1 MVTVADAIPVIL
13 SSKEWKGIV
22 AIEAGPRKMVVKV
35 DEKCRKCA
43 DRAMWYGL
51 AGNVFLCI
59 FKAIVGVLS
68 GSLAVIAD
76 ALHSGADVLVS
87 TVAIITIRLARKPA
101 DKTHPYGHGKV
112 EFIGGVF
119 VGIVLLIGSAYI
131 VVSSVGHLLRRFPQ
145 PPPHFIALAAAAIS
159 IAVNESLYRWI
170 ICAARRVNSAAL
182 EAEAWDNR
190 SDAISSMPVFL
201 GVLGAQFGF
210 SSLDPLA
217 ALFVGI
223 LVGKIAFELV
233 SKNLHGLMDL
243 PLQSNEIK
251 RMKEVVIS
259 TAGVK
264 DIDYLRTRGMGRHYM
279 ADLQILVNPK
289 TTVEKSNAIATKV
302 RNALRREIKHLE
314 DITIVCKADTGKQK
328 AQAH

>member
-1 MVTVADAIPVIL
+1 
-13 SSKEWKGIV
+13 
-22 AIEAGPRKMVVKV
+22 
-35 DEKCRKCA
+35 
-43 DRAMWYGL
+43 MWFGL
-51 AGNVFLCI
+51 AGNIFLCV
-59 FKAIVGVLS
+59 FKTIVGVLS

-87 TVAIITIRLARKPA
+87 TVAIITVHLARKPA

-119 VGIVLLIGSAYI
+119 VGIVLLIGASFIA
-131 VVSSVGHLLRRFPQ
+131 VSSIGHLLRSSHQ

-190 SDAISSMPVFL
+190 SDAISSLPVFL

-210 SSLDPLA
+210 RSLDPLA

-223 LVGKIAFELV
+223 LVGKIAFELL
-233 SKNLHGLMDL
+233 SKNLHGLMDV
-243 PLQSNEIK
+243 PLHSNEIK
-251 RMKEVVIS
+251 RIKELVVA

-264 DIDYLRTRGMGRHYM
+264 DIDYL
-279 ADLQILVNPK
+279 K
-289 TTVEKSNAIATKV
+289 
-302 RNALRREIKHLE
+302 ALRREIQHLE

-328 AQAH
+328 VQTH

>member
-1 MVTVADAIPVIL
+1 
-13 SSKEWKGIV
+13 
-22 AIEAGPRKMVVKV
+22 MVVKV

-43 DRAMWYGL
+43 DRVIWYCL
-51 AGNVFLCI
+51 AGNLFLCI
-59 FKAIVGVLS
+59 FKAIVGSLS
-68 GSLAVIAD
+68 GSMAVLAD
-76 ALHSGADVLVS
+76 ALHSGADVLDS
-87 TVAIITIRLARKPA
+87 TVTLIAIHFEKKPP
-101 DKTHPYGHGKV
+101 DKTHPYGHGKT

-119 VGIVLLIGSAYI
+119 VGIVLLLGASFIA
-131 VVSSVGHLLRRFPQ
+131 VSSIGHLLRKFHQ

-159 IAVNESLYRWI
+159 IVVNEMMFRWT

-182 EAEAWDNR
+182 EAEGWDNR
-190 SDAISSMPVFL
+190 SDAYSSIPVFF

-210 SSLDPLA
+210 RSLDPLA

-223 LVGKIAFELV
+223 LVGKIAFELL
-233 SKNLHGLMDL
+233 SKNLHGLMDV
-243 PLQSNEIK
+243 PLQSKDIK
-251 RMKEVVIS
+251 RIKELVVA

-289 TTVEKSNAIATKV
+289 TTVEKSNAIATEV

-314 DITIVCKADTGKQK
+314 DITIVCKADTEKQK
-328 AQAH
+328 VQTH